1 MDGHVHDEIDG
12 VMYHTNSDASISGK
26 EGDLETWRGYE
37 MDQQDNEFLVLKH
50 DHTIVVMKWLLKWWK
65 TKED

>member
-26 EGDLETWRGYE
+26 EVVAEVVEDKGRPMTRRRD
-37 MDQQDNEFLVLKH
+37 MDEAAIEDEGGKLSRVYMR
-50 DHTIVVMKWLLKWWK
+50 IV
-65 TKED
+65 TG